1 MTEYIYQ
8 LSVSVPESLT
18 ECANHLAA
26 YLGGSQAD
34 LNTYTNAR
42 YTDGTTDYHFLA
54 TVVTA
59 GALQKVGAPSE
70 LPEFVD
76 PLMLSQAL
84 QALVLITDTE
94 ALTPA
99 QSDKIVAYIG
109 VSPEQSINAMGITLK
124 PEIDNDITP

>member
-26 YLGGSQAD
+26 YLGGSEAD
-34 LNTYTNAR
+34 LQTYTNAR
-42 YTDGTTDYHFLA
+42 YELDGVDYHFLA
-54 TVVTA
+54 TVITA
-59 GALQKVGAPSE
+59 GALQRVAAPSE
-70 LPEFVD
+70 LFEFVD

-84 QALVLITDTE
+84 AALVLITDTE
-94 ALTPA
+94 ALIPA

-109 VSPEQSINAMGITLK
+109 VGVEQAIEAMGLQLI
-124 PEIDNDITP
+124 PEETDNG